1 MKHLFNF
8 PPPPNQKFRKGS
20 GFMFRTILVILWC
33 VPLFLF
39 FFALFE
45 YWEVDT
51 LQSYLQN
58 SLDHLNRRHA
68 VFQKVVSENSND
80 KNEYQAVVEQ
90 TKAAHRS
97 LRSLKFSWTALF
109 ATLEDVLPSD
119 VKITRIRIKPEQV
132 VGLTIEGEGAK
143 LEAVT
148 ELLRRLY
155 KHEKFDKPRLLNH
168 ALIDAKQE
176 PAVVFSMIADYL
188 PPLEVLP

>member
-39 FFALFE
+39 FFTLFE
-45 YWEVDT
+45 YWEVET
-51 LQSYLQN
+51 LHSYLQD
-58 SLDHLNRRHA
+58 SLDQLNRRHG
-68 VFQKVVSENSND
+68 VFQKSLSEKRYD
-80 KNEYQAVVEQ
+80 KNEYQAVSEQ
-90 TKAAHRS
+90 AKAAHRS

-109 ATLEDVLPSD
+109 ATLEDILPPD
-119 VKITRIRIKPEQV
+119 VKITRLRIKPEQV
-132 VGLTIEGEGAK
+132 VGLTIEGEGEK

-155 KHEKFDKPRLLNH
+155 KHEKFDKPRLLSH
-168 ALIDAKQE
+168 ALIDTKQG
-176 PAVVFSMIADYL
+176 PAVVFRMNADYL